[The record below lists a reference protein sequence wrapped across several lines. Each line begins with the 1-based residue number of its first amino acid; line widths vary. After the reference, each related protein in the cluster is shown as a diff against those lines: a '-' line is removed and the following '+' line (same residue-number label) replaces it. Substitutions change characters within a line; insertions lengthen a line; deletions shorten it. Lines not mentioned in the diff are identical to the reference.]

1 MLLPFF
7 GEKLYDDALWDD
19 IITENGYQMAPILI
33 THYAVRVPSQE
44 NLASIVAGIV
54 LHERT
59 EPGNLVRFPDS
70 LWKWFRVQC
79 LYKRNFHSGGTWIDS
94 IAVWLS

>member
-1 MLLPFF
+1 
-7 GEKLYDDALWDD
+7 
-19 IITENGYQMAPILI
+19 MAPILI

-70 LWKWFRVQC
+70 LWKWF
-79 LYKRNFHSGGTWIDS
+79 GGS
-94 IAVWLS
+94 ISE